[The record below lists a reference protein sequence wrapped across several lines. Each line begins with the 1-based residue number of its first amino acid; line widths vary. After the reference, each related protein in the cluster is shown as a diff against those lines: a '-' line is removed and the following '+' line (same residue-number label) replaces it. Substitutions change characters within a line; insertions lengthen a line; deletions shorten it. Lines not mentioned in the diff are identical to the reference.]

1 MKKKKL
7 KNISLT
13 IEQQLKLYTEAEN
26 STERHK
32 IMWHEWNHNKK
43 VLSRIQ
49 QLIYTSFPSY
59 SMHDA
64 SHSEAVIHNIE
75 MLLGE
80 DNIKELTATDCF
92 AILHTVYVH
101 DIGMCITDE
110 EKKGMFKDEKF
121 FKFLKD
127 KKEFGDEDEQKY
139 AKILLNSSYIP
150 LDDIKETSFTEA
162 ILKDM
167 LTERV
172 DVFYAVVFMAAE
184 YRRKEHGDK
193 SKERLIKW
201 IQKTD
206 KLGKDFSTIE
216 IPSRIFYVIAEC
228 AATHTNWDFE
238 AVLDL
243 SQADLGYAHDYFHPR
258 FIAVLLQLG
267 DALDLDNNRFHPMI
281 EEFMGELPYNS
292 KLHLRKHEAIRK
304 LLITNK
310 IIEISADCKTSDE
323 VRLIRNE
330 WDGIDKILRNA
341 TYYWSVIRPENT
353 AVGLP
358 TLEPVKILL
367 KGLEVPPELVNA
379 QFKISQERAF
389 DLLKGNVVY
398 EETKYVFLRELIQ
411 NAIDATKLQYYRSC
425 KRIKGEIEMDA
436 QNPNEF
442 NQVLKAELYPIN
454 IRFKICCC
462 ENGEIRKIMPEDLD
476 DCIPE
481 NLKRNIPNNADETI
495 LEKLKKKI
503 PEENIGL
510 LVEVSDQGI
519 GISEKDL
526 KQISDVGT
534 SHRNRKE
541 EIDRMPAW
549 LQPTGRF
556 GIGLQSVF
564 LCSNKLDVETKTRD
578 NKQYNIIF
586 YPRGNSGQNGHINVM
601 ASNDKERKYGS
612 TFRVYVSYAKLKESS
627 IIQTQK
633 EFSIIQTQKDYS
645 DPFAM
650 DSENK
655 KKIHGIRIAIKR
667 MATYIARLIEEPL
680 FPIIVELYDLEMEEE
695 KVEDLYN
702 KDFINEFGN
711 VGLVIRSSDYLI
723 NKKTRYASY
732 EKRIGSGLPVNSDL
746 TWAYKRIDEGD
757 SNSQSSEDKIHRT
770 NDGDL
775 YYLNSKTAKV
785 YIWDAA
791 YKVYACFSSKRVQDM
806 SKYYS
811 KLQETKTSVNETPDE
826 GIKIYYKGVY
836 IVRSEGLQET
846 FDDNNFNRD
855 ANLIEYIDFKDT
867 LETGYLQ
874 LNRNGFTEKGIDYLN
889 QVYHDLLRL
898 FRRALRYFSTGDD
911 SLREIKAN
919 RSNEEKKAKPE
930 VNKIID
936 EIEGWMPEK
945 SSDYTNGNKS
955 IDIRKYI
962 CKARGYTLNNI
973 CNNQIKKEWKDLSER
988 QREYII
994 SVTALAYF
1002 SKLKKRDNYVQNI
1015 DDTEKTWDSV
1025 VDEAKKFVY
1034 IMKHATLNGVAL
1046 SENQNI
1052 WLRSKLFNLEIYQTG
1067 AWNIMNRPSESLSIL
1082 DLVHSSNK
1090 LAIRSIK
1097 EANNSTWTK
1106 QLILLRNGEQ
1116 EILKDAI
1123 QKLRVSNGSREVQES
1138 IDRIEKKYYDHLYIV
1153 DPEFATSQNSKK
1165 EQAILSWILDNV
1177 PTMAVFSNEEG
1188 TVKINVLDN
1197 EMNGSVYLNRNMKT
1211 STLERLLNIWRSNDR
1226 KIKRFSIDTWSGYH
1240 KLAVP
1245 IKDGRIHHVKKGRI
1259 SNILNSKMII
1269 PLTGKEME
1277 EFVAECKNRIKKDI
1291 EFFENLI
1298 KIKEDIILELN
1309 TLCEEEKE
1317 NIDGVFCFNVQFWKE
1332 IEYNLQKNVEG
1343 ISEEKLES
1351 MEEEFKKINTDD
1363 KKKIAKYLLE
1373 RNKNNSKDIT
1383 DSEAIISKIKIIA
1396 ALMNQHYRNSIAM
1409 EIPWMDYL
1417 NNKAFKN
1424 LQKHVMENSPCHPT
1438 DYQTWILYGNLL
1450 QEFGISVIQNRIDNI
1465 VFNKLEA
1472 KRDLFEAKEADN
1484 K

>member
-43 VLSRIQ
+43 VLTRIQ

-110 EKKGMFKDEKF
+110 EKKEMFRDERF

-139 AKILLNSSYIP
+139 AKILLNSNYIP

-243 SQADLGYAHDYFHPR
+243 SQEDLGYAHDYFHPR

-281 EEFMGELPYNS
+281 EEFMGKLPYNS

-304 LLITNK
+304 LLITNR

-330 WDGIDKILRNA
+330 WNGIDKILRNA

-358 TLEPVKILL
+358 TLEPVKLL
-367 KGLEVPPELVNA
+367 LNGLEVPPELVNA
-379 QFKISQERAF
+379 QFEISQERAF
-389 DLLKGNVVY
+389 DILKGNAIY
-398 EETKYVFLRELIQ
+398 EKTKYIFLRELLQ

-425 KRIKGEIEMDA
+425 KRIKDEIEMDA
-436 QNPNEF
+436 KNPNEF

-462 ENGEIRKIMPEDLD
+462 ENGEIREIVPEDLD
-476 DCIPE
+476 ENIPE
-481 NLKRNIPNNADETI
+481 DLKRNVPNNTDKTI

-510 LVEVSDQGI
+510 LVEISDQGI

-541 EIDRMPAW
+541 EIDRMPTW

-578 NKQYNIIF
+578 NKQYNITF
-586 YPRGNSGQNGHINVM
+586 YPRGNSGQNGHINVI
-601 ASNDKERKYGS
+601 ASDDNMRKYGS
-612 TFRVYVSYAKLKESS
+612 TFKVYVSYAKLKESN
-627 IIQTQK
+627 IM
-633 EFSIIQTQKDYS
+633 QTQKDYS

-655 KKIHGIRIAIKR
+655 KKIQGIRIAIKR
-667 MATYIARLIEEPL
+667 MAGYLAELIEEPL
-680 FPIIVELYDLEMEEE
+680 FPITVELYDLEMEDE
-695 KVEDLYN
+695 KSGDLYDR
-702 KDFINEFGN
+702 KFIEQFGN
-711 VGLVIRSSDYLI
+711 VGLVIRTSDYLI
-723 NKKTRYASY
+723 NKKTRYNNY
-732 EKRIGSGLPVNSDL
+732 EKRTDIGLPVSSDL
-746 TWAYKRIDEGD
+746 TWAYKNIDEGD
-757 SNSQSSEDKIHRT
+757 SNCQNSEDKVHRT
-770 NDGDL
+770 KDGDL
-775 YYLNSKTAKV
+775 YYLDSETAKV
-785 YIWDAA
+785 YIWDAE
-791 YKVYACFSSKRVQDM
+791 YKAYACLGSGRVQEM
-806 SKYYS
+806 SQYYS
-811 KLQETKTSVNETPDE
+811 GLQERKTSVNEKPDK
-826 GIKIYYKGVY
+826 GIIIYYKGVS
-836 IVRSEGLQET
+836 IAFSEELQENLKES
-846 FDDNNFNRD
+846 DENNFNGD

-867 LETGYLQ
+867 LEKDYLY
-874 LNRNGFTEKGIDYLN
+874 LNRNGLTEKGFDYLKR
-889 QVYHDLLRL
+889 VYCDLLRL

-919 RSNEEKKAKPE
+919 RNNEEKKAKPE
-930 VNKIID
+930 VNKIIN
-936 EIEGWMPEK
+936 EIEGWMPEEC
-945 SSDYTNGNKS
+945 TNCNKF
-955 IDIRKYI
+955 IDIKEYI
-962 CKARGYTLNNI
+962 CKVKDCSLNDMHEI
-973 CNNQIKKEWKDLSER
+973 MDEWVDLSKKQR
-988 QREYII
+988 QYII

-1002 SKLKKRDNYVQNI
+1002 SKLKERDNYVQNI
-1015 DDTEKTWDSV
+1015 DDTEKTWDKV
-1025 VDEAKKFVY
+1025 LDKAKLFVCT
-1034 IMKHATLNGVAL
+1034 MKHATLDGMAL
-1046 SENQNI
+1046 SEEKNI
-1052 WLRSKLFNLEIYQTG
+1052 WLRSKLFNLEIYQTE
-1067 AWNIMNRPSESLSIL
+1067 AWHIINRSSESLSIL

-1123 QKLRVSNGSREVQES
+1123 QKLRVSNGSREAQES
-1138 IDRIEKKYYDHLYIV
+1138 IDRIEKEYYDHLYIV

-1177 PTMAVFSNEEG
+1177 PTMAVFSNEKD

-1211 STLERLLNIWRSNDR
+1211 ATLKRLLKTYKNSER
-1226 KIKRFSIDTWSGYH
+1226 KIKRFSMDTWSGYH

-1245 IKDGRIHHVKKGRI
+1245 IKDRRIHHVKKRRI

-1277 EFVAECKNRIKKDI
+1277 EFVAECKNRIEKDMK
-1291 EFFENLI
+1291 FFEELI
-1298 KIKEDIILELN
+1298 GIKEGIILELN

-1317 NIDGVFCFNVQFWKE
+1317 NIDGVFCFNLQFWKE
-1332 IEYNLQKNVEG
+1332 IKYMLQKNVEG
-1343 ISEEKLES
+1343 VSEEKFKS
-1351 MEEEFKKINTDD
+1351 MEEEFEKINEDD

-1373 RNKNNSKDIT
+1373 RNKDNSENIT
-1383 DSEAIISKIKIIA
+1383 DKESIIRTIEIIA
-1396 ALMNQHYRNSIAM
+1396 ALMNQHYRNSISI

-1424 LQKHVMENSPCHPT
+1424 LQKYVMENSPCHPT

-1450 QEFGISVIQNRIDNI
+1450 QEFGISVIRDEIDNI

-1472 KRDLFEAKEADN
+1472 KRDLFEEKEIDN

>member
-243 SQADLGYAHDYFHPR
+243 SQVDLGYAHDYFHPR

-481 NLKRNIPNNADETI
+481 NLKRNIPNNTDETI

-541 EIDRMPAW
+541 EIDKMPAW

-564 LCSNKLDVETKTRD
+564 LCSNKLDVKTKTRD
-578 NKQYNIIF
+578 NKQYNITF

-601 ASNDKERKYGS
+601 AANDKERKYGA
-612 TFRVYVSYAKLKESS
+612 TFKVYVSYAKLKES
-627 IIQTQK
+627 
-633 EFSIIQTQKDYS
+633 SIIQTQKDYS

-655 KKIHGIRIAIKR
+655 KIIHGIRIAIKR

-680 FPIIVELYDLEMEEE
+680 FPITVELYDLEMEEE

-702 KDFINEFGN
+702 KDFINKFGN

-723 NKKTRYASY
+723 NKKTRYDSY

-770 NDGDL
+770 NDGNL
-775 YYLNSKTAKV
+775 YYLGRKTAKV
-785 YIWDAA
+785 YIWDAE

-811 KLQETKTSVNETPDE
+811 KLQETKTSVNETPDK

-836 IVRSEGLQET
+836 IARSEDLQGTLKES
-846 FDDNNFNRD
+846 DDNKFNED

-867 LETGYLQ
+867 LEKDYLH
-874 LNRNGFTEKGIDYLN
+874 LNRNGFTEKGFDYLN

-911 SLREIKAN
+911 SLIEIKAN

-936 EIEGWMPEK
+936 EIEGWMPEEC
-945 SSDYTNGNKS
+945 TNCNKS
-955 IDIRKYI
+955 IDIKEYI
-962 CKARGYTLNNI
+962 CKVKDCSLNDMHEIMN
-973 CNNQIKKEWKDLSER
+973 EWDDLSRKQR
-988 QREYII
+988 QYII

-1123 QKLRVSNGSREVQES
+1123 QKLRVSNGSREVQEKV
-1138 IDRIEKKYYDHLYIV
+1138 DRIEKKYYDHLYIV

-1277 EFVAECKNRIKKDI
+1277 EFVAECKNRIKKNM
-1291 EFFENLI
+1291 EFFEKLI
-1298 KIKEDIILELN
+1298 EIKEDIILELN
-1309 TLCEEEKE
+1309 TLCEQEKE
-1317 NIDGVFCFNVQFWKE
+1317 KIDGVFCFNVQFWKE
-1332 IEYNLQKNVEG
+1332 IEYNLQKKVG
-1343 ISEEKLES
+1343 AMSEKKFES
-1351 MEEEFKKINTDD
+1351 MEEEFKKINEDD
-1363 KKKIAKYLLE
+1363 KKKIAKYLFE
-1373 RNKNNSKDIT
+1373 RNKNNKNNRENIIDK
-1383 DSEAIISKIKIIA
+1383 EAIIRKIEIIA
-1396 ALMNQHYRNSIAM
+1396 ALMNQHYRNSISM

-1424 LQKHVMENSPCHPT
+1424 LQKYVMENSSCHPT

-1450 QEFGISVIQNRIDNI
+1450 QEFGISVIRNRIDNI
-1465 VFNKLEA
+1465 VFNELEA
-1472 KRDLFEAKEADN
+1472 KRDLFEEKEADN